1 MGDTSYTEEE
11 ILKLRD
17 YFQHG
22 VPVSQGEGMALC
34 DQLLA
39 ELAWR
44 AAAKMHASP
53 SEAEHSWAVF
63 CAICGDKWSVE
74 GHHPGRSVCESCVAE
89 FRRMKAA
96 LSGATILL
104 QVAEME
110 EHNEGIFSGKWKKG
124 SKAWSGEFI
133 KRLRAEG
140 LAKMQAAKAPL

>member
-44 AAAKMHASP
+44 A
-53 SEAEHSWAVF
+53 V
-63 CAICGDKWSVE
+63 
-74 GHHPGRSVCESCVAE
+74 
-89 FRRMKAA
+89 
-96 LSGATILL
+96 
-104 QVAEME
+104 
-110 EHNEGIFSGKWKKG
+110 
-124 SKAWSGEFI
+124 
-133 KRLRAEG
+133 
-140 LAKMQAAKAPL
+140 AKMQAAKAPL